1 MNLKDEQM
9 SDPTSTLVIERRVA
23 GVLLV
28 DARGW
33 LLMQLRGKDTLAS
46 PGQWSM
52 PGGGIEPGETPEQA
66 ARRELLEET
75 GLSVAGPLALFWQ
88 GLRPSATGSGAL
100 AEWHVYYARTSARQA
115 DVVLGEG
122 DAMEFTPPER
132 IPALDLGVSAQFFVL
147 RFLASSEYQRLCAGG
162 SIA

>member
-1 MNLKDEQM
+1 MDEQ
-9 SDPTSTLVIERRVA
+9 TSSTVIERRIA

-33 LLMQLRGKDTLAS
+33 LLMQLRTLDAPVS
-46 PGQWSM
+46 PGKWTM
-52 PGGGIEPGETPEQA
+52 PGGGIEPGEHPEQA

-75 GLSVAGPLALFWQ
+75 GLVVDGPLTLFWQ
-88 GLRPSATGSGAL
+88 GVLPSSSGSGAL
-100 AEWHVYYARTSARQA
+100 AEWYLYSAPTTAHQR

-132 IPALDLGVSAQFFVL
+132 ITSLDLAHAARFFL
-147 RFLASSEYQRLCAGG
+147 PRFLASAEYRRLCGLGEQAGG
-162 SIA
+162 